1 MGLYKVYLQKDLY
14 VSQSFIFFLFAIL
27 LLLFRVHQ
35 FNSPDILM
43 DDAFISFRY
52 AVNWARGIGLVYNP
66 GERVEGYTN
75 FLWVILLGICVR
87 AGIDIILASKVLS
100 FLAAAGTI
108 VILFLF
114 QVNPL
119 NSNRGG
125 LAIQVLPAMLFASIG
140 SQARY
145 VVSGM
150 ETLLFTFLL
159 TLAAYMYLYTN
170 RPFLAG
176 LVFALLAMTRPE
188 GVLYFVLALLCQIRD
203 TSLTKEVLRFVGAF
217 AGLYGIYFLGRY
229 LYYGYPFPNTF
240 YAKVGGLHWIRVQ
253 RGWELLC
260 QVLQWWCI
268 WPVLGLAVL
277 ELGVSLFNSVGLW
290 ILILRSASSSPRGTP
305 PSGVHKFVG
314 KQLCF
319 FSISILATAA
329 YFVVVGGDFIVWFG
343 PRFLIPV
350 LPMLLLMSAGGL
362 QSVSEFRSM
371 PVFLQKVSRWIL
383 IGVLIFCAWHY
394 SWPSRFFN
402 KNAFSVQMR
411 GWTEMGHWIAMNTP
425 EDATIATDAAGLI
438 PFYSG
443 RYSIDMFGLTDL
455 YIAHL
460 EIPITEQ
467 SIVAHEKYDPQYIL
481 QRKPDYIISTW
492 MDSTGRAV
500 SAELPFVEEEFNRCY
515 KLIAVAKVRHGPPT
529 DGRWIIVTSSYTPE
543 LYEQGYV
550 TGLFQRQCSP

>member
-1 MGLYKVYLQKDLY
+1 MDLCKVYLQKNLPGL
-14 VSQSFIFFLFAIL
+14 QLFIFFLFAIF
-27 LLLFRVHQ
+27 LLLFRVYQ

-52 AVNWARGIGLVYNP
+52 AVNWARGMGLVYNP

-87 AGIDIILASKVLS
+87 AGIDIVLASKVLS

-108 VILFLF
+108 AVLFLF

-119 NSNRGG
+119 NPNRGS
-125 LAIQVLPAMLFASIG
+125 LAIQILPAMLFASIG

-159 TLAAYMYLYTN
+159 TLAAYTYLYTN
-170 RPFLAG
+170 RPLLAG
-176 LVFALLAMTRPE
+176 LLFALLGMTRPE
-188 GVLYFVLALLCQIRD
+188 GMLYFVLALLCQIRGA
-203 TSLTKEVLRFVGAF
+203 SFTKDVLRFAGAF

-240 YAKVGGLHWIRVQ
+240 YAKVGGLHWIRMQ

-260 QVLQWWCI
+260 QVLKWWCI
-268 WPVLGLAVL
+268 WPVLGLAVF
-277 ELGVSLFNSVGLW
+277 ELGVSLSNSVGLRMP
-290 ILILRSASSSPRGTP
+290 ILRPASA
-305 PSGVHKFVG
+305 PSRESLPVDIYKFVG

-319 FSISILATAA
+319 FITSILATAA

-350 LPMLLLMSAGGL
+350 LPMLLLLSAGGL
-362 QSVSEFRSM
+362 QRVSEFRPV
-371 PVFLQKVSRWIL
+371 PVFLQRVLRWIL
-383 IGVLIFCAWHY
+383 LGTLIFCTWRY
-394 SWPSRFFN
+394 SWPSRFFS

-411 GWTEMGHWIAMNTP
+411 GWTEMGHWIATNTP
-425 EDATIATDAAGLI
+425 EDAIIATDAAGLI

-455 YIAHL
+455 HIAHL

-500 SAELPFVEEEFNRCY
+500 SAGLPFVEEEFNRCY

-529 DGRWIIVTSSYTPE
+529 DGRWIIVTSSYAPE

-550 TGLFQRQCSP
+550 TGLFQYQCSP